1 MKKPINS
8 TRDEE
13 MLKRV
18 IQPLNNKPIILTD
31 NNFSNEISKHKLIVV
46 DFWAPWCGPC
56 KMINPTIKQLT
67 VEYAG
72 KVTFGKMNADDNQEI
87 PHRFGVQSIPTLLII
102 KEGKVIDKIIGAAQ
116 KSQIEAK
123 IKSYI
128 Y

>member
-56 KMINPTIKQLT
+56 KMINPTIEQLT
-67 VEYAG
+67 V
-72 KVTFGKMNADDNQEI
+72 
-87 PHRFGVQSIPTLLII
+87 
-102 KEGKVIDKIIGAAQ
+102 
-116 KSQIEAK
+116 
-123 IKSYI
+123 
-128 Y
+128 

>member
-1 MKKPINS
+1 
-8 TRDEE
+8 
-13 MLKRV
+13 
-18 IQPLNNKPIILTD
+18 
-31 NNFSNEISKHKLIVV
+31 
-46 DFWAPWCGPC
+46 
-56 KMINPTIKQLT
+56 
-67 VEYAG
+67 
-72 KVTFGKMNADDNQEI
+72 MNADDNQEI